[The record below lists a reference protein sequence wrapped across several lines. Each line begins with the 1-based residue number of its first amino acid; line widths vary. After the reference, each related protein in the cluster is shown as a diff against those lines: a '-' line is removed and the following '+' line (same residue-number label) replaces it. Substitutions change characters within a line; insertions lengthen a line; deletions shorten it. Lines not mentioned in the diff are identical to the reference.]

1 MPPPEA
7 ANGPLIQRSDER
19 RSVLIVDDD
28 HRMRRLLKLNLEGAG
43 YRTIVAEDGAAG
55 LEIAELEPPDL
66 VLLDVMMPG
75 MDGFTCLQRLREFSQ
90 VPVILLTAKG
100 EETDKVHGL
109 DLGADD
115 YLTKPFGPAELLAR
129 VRAALR
135 RRPGAMPPASLVVGD
150 LEINLARRRVIRD
163 GEEIRLT
170 PTEYKLLYELVSN
183 AGKVL
188 LHGDLLSRVW
198 GQEYRDEVDYLWT
211 YVRYLRNKLEPDPA
225 HPRYILS
232 EPGVGYTFVAK

>member
-1 MPPPEA
+1 MPPPEHV
-7 ANGPLIQRSDER
+7 NEPLIQRNDER

-28 HRMRRLLKLNLEGAG
+28 HRMRRLLRLNLESTG
-43 YRTIVAEDGAAG
+43 YRVVAAEDGAAA
-55 LEIAELEPPDL
+55 LEAAEIDPPDL

-75 MDGFTCLQRLREFSQ
+75 MDGFSCLQRLREFSQ

-100 EETDKVHGL
+100 EEADKVHGL

-135 RRPGAMPPASLVVGD
+135 RQPGATPPATLVVGD
-150 LEINLARRRVIRD
+150 LTINLARRRVIRH

-170 PTEYKLLYELVSN
+170 PTECRLLYELASN
-183 AGKVL
+183 PGRVM
-188 LHGDLLSRVW
+188 LHTDLLARVW
-198 GQEYRDEVDYLWT
+198 GAEYREEVDYLWT
-211 YVRYLRNKLEPDPA
+211 YVRYLRNKLEPDPS

-232 EPGVGYTFVAK
+232 EPGVGYMLAAD